1 MSRSDSRCSP
11 PWPCSG
17 LPPPARSD
25 PPLHSSIRFLYLA
38 AFGYRRLERDVT
50 LVVRMEFHLP
60 CVWPP
65 HWTSSSLCGVR
76 SLASRLPSWAAP
88 SNHQRWTSWNQGRV
102 NGSVAE
108 IPREKGKKRVLGKLA
123 FDERDYH
130 CRVRSTAPGG
140 LQREKERLVCAKV
153 IPYSHLSELGTL
165 SPPGSSWRWPTCSF

>member
-1 MSRSDSRCSP
+1 MALQRSS
-11 PWPCSG
+11 
-17 LPPPARSD
+17 PPARSD
-25 PPLHSSIRFLYLA
+25 PPLDSSGRFLYLA
-38 AFGYRRLERDVT
+38 AFGYRRLERNVT

-76 SLASRLPSWAAP
+76 PLASRLPSWAAP
-88 SNHQRWTSWNQGRV
+88 SNHQRWPSWKPRPRQRLCGR
-102 NGSVAE
+102 NPAGK
-108 IPREKGKKRVLGKLA
+108 RKKRVLRELV

-130 CRVRSTAPGG
+130 CSVRSTAPGG
-140 LQREKERLVCAKV
+140 LQREKERLLCAKV